1 MLWLPPQLRTLRTR
15 FYTFPIILP
24 NKSAN
29 SAIPLTWQATLLSLE
44 CVLGPWSWYPT
55 GLRAQDQDRWQ
66 GCPSTASREATVG
79 RPPTPGG
86 TKLFR
91 PLGYGRLGGWGPRGS
106 GPSIIRLL
114 PNAIIPVHG
123 PASSHSCVYAT
134 CPRSGPQGLPS
145 PAFRCRL
152 APRHRR
158 GDGRWL
164 LHHQLL

>member
-1 MLWLPPQLRTLRTR
+1 MAGYSAQLRVCTR
-15 FYTFPIILP
+15 
-24 NKSAN
+24 
-29 SAIPLTWQATLLSLE
+29 SLE
-44 CVLGPWSWYPT
+44 LVPNGP
-55 GLRAQDQDRWQ
+55 Q
-66 GCPSTASREATVG
+66 GPGPGQAAGVPFHRLPRGHGG
-79 RPPTPGG
+79 RPPPPGG

-106 GPSIIRLL
+106 GPSIIQLL